1 MNVYDI
7 KSVHFIGVGGINMS
21 AVAKLLIAAGVRVSG
36 SDVIANDQ
44 TEILASRGATI
55 NIGESAENVQSDCD
69 LIITTSAAPAMNKER
84 MAAAERKIPEMTN
97 FSFLGKWFENAQT
110 ILVTGTHGKSTTTA
124 MLGIILEKA
133 GLDPTVIVGSKV
145 PSFPDGNLRIGKS
158 DIFVIEGDEYARHFL
173 EFHPQGVVLNNLE
186 LDHTDTF
193 RNIDAVI
200 ASFHE
205 LVGQVKE
212 DGIVVVNTADPRLSR
227 LLETEQSSLE
237 GRGCKIIKF
246 GSEDSIVKSPLS
258 VPGAF
263 NRMNATGA
271 SLMAKELGAPDE
283 AISTSLQGFTG
294 IWRRFEHIADVHEAS
309 IYSDYGHHPTA
320 VAATLAAAHEAFPG
334 RRVVLCF
341 QPHHRNRT
349 RSLFL
354 DFVTSFDATDLLILC
369 EIYEVAGRDEDKDK
383 EISSRDLLE
392 AVVRHDAD
400 RGVTRIVEYAP
411 NPAEA
416 VKRTMEIISPKDVVI
431 FMGAGDIDGEIRKV
445 LVT

>member
-1 MNVYDI
+1 MNVHEI

-21 AVAKLLIAAGVRVSG
+21 AVAKLLISAGVRVSG
-36 SDVIANDQ
+36 SDLVASDQ

-55 NIGESAENVQSDCD
+55 KIGESAENVPFDCD
-69 LIITTSAAPAMNKER
+69 LVITTSAAPVLNKER

-124 MLGIILEKA
+124 MLGLILEKA
-133 GLDPTVIVGSKV
+133 GLDPTLIVGSKV

-158 DIFVIEGDEYARHFL
+158 DLFVIEGDEYARHFL

-212 DGIVVVNTADPRLSR
+212 NGIVVVNTSDPRLSR
-227 LLETEQSSLE
+227 LIETEQSALE

-246 GSEDSIVKSPLS
+246 GSEENLVKYPLS
-258 VPGAF
+258 VHGVF

-271 SLMAKELGAPDE
+271 ALMAKELGASDD
-283 AISTSLQGFTG
+283 AIALSLKGFTG
-294 IWRRFEHIADVHEAS
+294 IWRRFERLAEVREAS
-309 IYSDYGHHPTA
+309 IFSDYGHHPTA

-354 DFVTSFDATDLLILC
+354 DFVTSFDAADLLVLC

-383 EISSRDLLE
+383 EISSHDLLE
-392 AVVRHDAD
+392 AIDRHDAD
-400 RGVTRIVEYAP
+400 RGLTRTVEYAP
-411 NPAEA
+411 NPAES

-431 FMGAGDIDGEIRKV
+431 FMGAGDIDAEIRKG
-445 LVT
+445 LI

>member
-1 MNVYDI
+1 MNVHEI
-7 KSVHFIGVGGINMS
+7 KSIHLIGVGGINMS
-21 AVAKLLIAAGVRVSG
+21 AVAKVLIAAGVRVSG
-36 SDVIANDQ
+36 SDIAANDQ
-44 TEILASRGATI
+44 TEILSSRGATI
-55 NIGESAENVQSDCD
+55 KIGEFAENVPSDCE
-69 LIITTSAAPAMNKER
+69 LVITTSAAPAINKER
-84 MAAAERKIPEMTN
+84 IAAAERKIPEMTN
-97 FSFLGKWFENAQT
+97 FVFLGKWFENTQT

-124 MLGIILEKA
+124 MLGLILEKA

-145 PSFPDGNLRIGKS
+145 PSFTDGNLRIGKS
-158 DIFVIEGDEYARHFL
+158 DLFVIEGDEYARHFL
-173 EFHPQGVVLNNLE
+173 EFHPHGVVLNNLE

-212 DGIVVVNTADPRLSR
+212 NGIVVVNTADPRLLR
-227 LLETEQSSLE
+227 LIETEQSSLE

-246 GSEDSIVKSPLS
+246 GTEESLVKSPLA

-271 SLMAKELGAPDE
+271 ALMAKELGASDD
-283 AISTSLQGFTG
+283 AVASSLQGFTG
-294 IWRRFEHIADVHEAS
+294 IWRRFEHLAEIREAS

-354 DFVTSFDATDLLILC
+354 DFVTSFDAADILVFC

-383 EISSRDLLE
+383 EISSWDLLE
-392 AVVRHDAD
+392 TIARHDAD
-400 RGVTRIVEYAP
+400 RGVTRTVEYAAD
-411 NPAEA
+411 PAA
-416 VKRTMEIISPKDVVI
+416 SVKRTMEIILPKDVVI
-431 FMGAGDIDGEIRKV
+431 FMGAGDIDAEIRKE
-445 LVT
+445 LI